1 MVDNFERY
9 VLAVREQNEADAR
22 YRKRTREERKRN
34 LRNKRI
40 WWCFVG
46 GVIILALIFEAMSR
60 FEPKGETAKESYVS
74 QSSSQRTDEAAIVG
88 DYEDPN
94 EEMLI
99 EQALL
104 AKATKIENCRVTYYC
119 AEPYKHICGYGLGIT
134 KSGRELVPHW
144 SCAVDPDVIPLGASV
159 MVDFGDG
166 IIQYYSADDTGGAVK
181 GNHIDICLP
190 THSECFEQEYNT
202 ATVYWLKEGE

>member
-1 MVDNFERY
+1 MNDNFEYY
-9 VLAVREQNEADAR
+9 VQAVREQNEADAR
-22 YRKRTREERKRN
+22 YRKRTREERKHRM
-34 LRNKRI
+34 RCKKA

-46 GVIILALIFEAMSR
+46 GVIVLALIFEAMSQLYPEAKAVEV
-60 FEPKGETAKESYVS
+60 EPVP
-74 QSSSQRTDEAAIVG
+74 QSTEQRTDEAAA
-88 DYEDPN
+88 YEDPN

-99 EQALL
+99 ERALL

-119 AEPYKHICGYGLGIT
+119 AESYEHICGYGLGIT

-144 SCAVDPDVIPLGASV
+144 SCAVDESVIPLGASV

-166 IIQYYSADDTGGAVK
+166 VIQYYTADDTGSAVK

-190 THSECFEQEYNT
+190 THAECFEQPYNT
-202 ATVYWLKEGE
+202 ATVYWIGE

>member
-1 MVDNFERY
+1 MTENFEIFVFAAQLENELQAKHRQY
-9 VLAVREQNEADAR
+9 KREK
-22 YRKRTREERKRN
+22 RKRRTR
-34 LRNKRI
+34 RI
-40 WWCFVG
+40 QAVCWLVSCAIAVT
-46 GVIILALIFEAMSR
+46 IIFFAMSR
-60 FEPKGETAKESYVS
+60 LYPEAQAAWEEDVP
-74 QSSSQRTDEAAIVG
+74 QSSEEPCVAEYA
-88 DYEDPN
+88 ENPN
-94 EEMLI
+94 ENELI

-144 SCAVDPDVIPLGASV
+144 SCAVDPKVIPLGASV
-159 MVDFGDG
+159 LVDFGDG
-166 IIQYYSADDTGGAVK
+166 IIQYYSADDIGGGVK

-190 THSECFEQEYNT
+190 THKECFEQPYNT